1 MILTKKAD
9 LVTQFDYTTLDRLK
23 LVSSMSC
30 RLKQD
35 MLDLKWHIGGA
46 TDYVIAVLT
55 TVGYGVIVPETAWG
69 KIITFFYIGLG
80 IPIMVF
86 FLYCL
91 IDLIHSGLR
100 KMAEYLS
107 KKISPRNQEDEESWG
122 LYLVCAGLMSMFLFA
137 LLILATISVSREK
150 LFDHDGTY
158 LIPEWAEGGWTFIDA
173 FYFQVV
179 SLTTIGFGDFHHKS
193 YGMGFALSQFMFIF
207 LPICFFFS
215 VWMAVKKLLYKK

>member
-1 MILTKKAD
+1 
-9 LVTQFDYTTLDRLK
+9 
-23 LVSSMSC
+23 
-30 RLKQD
+30 

-55 TVGYGVIVPETAWG
+55 TVGYGVIIPETAWG
-69 KIITFFYIGLG
+69 KIITLLYIALG

-91 IDLIHSGLR
+91 IDLLHSALN
-100 KMAEYLS
+100 KLVIYLS
-107 KKISPRNQEDEESWG
+107 KKISPRGQPHDESWA
-122 LYLVCAGLMSMFLFA
+122 LYLVSAALMSLFLFA
-137 LLILATISVSREK
+137 LLVLATISVSREK
-150 LFDHDGTY
+150 VFDHDGTY

-179 SLTTIGFGDFHHKS
+179 SLTTVGLGDFHHKS
-193 YGMGFALSQFMFIF
+193 YGMGFALSQFTYIF

-215 VWMAVKKLLYKK
+215 LWMAVKKLLYKK